1 MEHPDQYRIYF
12 QPLIV
17 PTGISTFQLAIFMNQ
32 SNIRILCFCLLPS
45 LVMAVCHADEKV
57 DYVNEVAPILRVH
70 CVACH
75 TTDEA
80 EGGLVME
87 THAALL
93 KGGVSGVAVTPGESK
108 SSRLIL
114 RVTGEAKPR
123 MPPEGEEPLTEAQIA
138 TLTKWVEQ
146 GATGPDGSAPRM
158 HILNVPK
165 IETNAGVSLP
175 LSAIAISAHGT
186 QTAVGR
192 SGLVQL
198 KNAAGK
204 VLHDLTNGIEKVH
217 SLKYSADGSR
227 LVVAS
232 GVAGAYGTAC
242 VYSTQ
247 TGELLHELGG
257 HRDVLYAAEFSPD
270 GKLIATA
277 GYDRQIRLWDSQ
289 SGEMLRMMAGHNGAV
304 YDLAFSPD
312 GKVIVSGCADE
323 TVKVWNVATGQRLDT
338 LSQPEGEVL
347 AVGVSHDG
355 KYIMAGSSDNRL
367 RVWGLESLDRP
378 QTNPILVT
386 RFVDETPLIK
396 FQLTADGKRL
406 VFLTEG
412 GKLRILDTDSWN
424 PLVTLERLPHAATD
438 FAINADENEVLIASV
453 NGELMRRM
461 IPGSKNAD
469 DQQHTTPELKVAER
483 EWLAGL
489 NTEVKWTTLAPSEI
503 SADEGELTFQDGWIS
518 ARKQK
523 PEADKYR
530 LTFPLRNVDLAGL
543 RLEVPAEQVDNFVV
557 SGITAMLRPKG
568 TKTINAQ
575 YVRVDLP
582 GTERMIHLAE
592 IQAFVEGVN
601 VATSGTVTASS
612 EDFEGKN
619 EFVNDGNTDG
629 EFSNRSVS
637 HTKIEQDPWIEVDLG
652 EVKSIDRVA
661 LWNRIHDDPA
671 IEQRLKGFRVSLLNE
686 DRAVVWEKTPLQVP
700 SPNVEFNTGG
710 WSRLPFSL
718 AYADHEQEGYPA
730 ASVLKDDR
738 NGWAIGP
745 QLGRRHTL
753 TLLPRELLVLED
765 VDLRLT
771 IDQGSSLPR
780 HVLDR
785 FRVAFSSDQGVWTAA
800 TIPKKILNLV
810 RGWQDDRELTD
821 AELGELTAYYRG
833 VTGFQSRYLDPIQ
846 GGGRRES
853 ELRKAT
859 QGGANSILDV
869 PGGASVEGMI
879 GMGGEVD
886 AYRWRAN
893 RGEVWAID
901 ADAVEGSA
909 VDPFVAIFDSKNQP
923 VLRTRLQAVRDSYFT
938 FRGKDSKQIG
948 DFRLFNWQNMQLN
961 DFLYA
966 AGEVTRLWM
975 YPRGPDSGYNV
986 YPNEGDRWTYFG
998 TSHTTH
1004 ALGEPAYV
1012 VRPLAPGEKHVAN
1025 GLPVFDLFYENDDDP
1040 ARMSGKN
1047 SRLLFKAPHD
1057 ELYTVRISD
1066 TRGDGGEKFGYRLAI
1081 RPARPS
1087 FNASIAKPKAE
1098 ILRGAGREVILRI
1111 DRLDGFDGAVTFEL
1125 KDLPPSLA
1133 SSFPVTI
1140 ENGQRYAVGTIW
1152 ASESAEPW
1160 EGESTPRVI
1169 ARAEVLGRVVEQQ
1182 VDDLGILKLG
1192 QKPSVVP
1199 SIQPVDSLVDVAE
1212 DWTLQVRRGH
1222 SVAARVV
1229 VHRKEGFAGQVS
1241 FGKENAGRNTA
1252 HGVYVDNI
1260 GLNGLLVRQGENE
1273 RGFVLKAD
1281 PVAKLGKRSFFL
1293 RGEVDGNI
1301 TTHPITVEVLP

>member
-1 MEHPDQYRIYF
+1 MRIF
-12 QPLIV
+12 
-17 PTGISTFQLAIFMNQ
+17 
-32 SNIRILCFCLLPS
+32 CFCLLTS
-45 LVMAVCHADEKV
+45 LVMVVCHADEKV

-70 CVACH
+70 CIACH

-93 KGGVSGVAVTPGESK
+93 KGGVSGAAVTPGESK
-108 SSRLIL
+108 SSRMIL
-114 RVTGEAKPR
+114 RVTGEATPR
-123 MPPEGEEPLTEAQIA
+123 MPPEGEDPLTDAQVA

-146 GATGPDGSAPRM
+146 GASGPDGSVPRRY
-158 HILNVPK
+158 ILNVPNIK
-165 IETNAGVSLP
+165 TNAGVSLP
-175 LSAIAISAHGT
+175 LSAIAIAAQGT
-186 QTAVGR
+186 QSAVGR

-204 VLHDLTNGIEKVH
+204 VMHDLTNGIEKVH
-217 SLKYSADGSR
+217 SLQYSADGSR

-247 TGELLHELGG
+247 TGKLLYELGG

-270 GKLIATA
+270 GSLIATA

-289 SGEMLRMMAGHNGAV
+289 TGEMLRMMSGHNGAV

-323 TVKVWNVATGQRLDT
+323 TVKVWSVATGQRLDT

-355 KYIMAGSSDNRL
+355 KFIMAGSSDNRL
-367 RVWGLESLDRP
+367 RVWGLESLNRP

-386 RFVDETPLIK
+386 RFVDETPVIK

-406 VFLTEG
+406 VVLTEG
-412 GKLRILDTDSWN
+412 GKLKVLDTDSWN
-424 PLVTLERLPHAATD
+424 PLVTLDRLPHAATD
-438 FAINADENEVLIASV
+438 FAMNADENEVLIASV

-461 IPGSKNAD
+461 IPRSGNLD
-469 DQQHTTPELKVAER
+469 DQQHATSELQGAER
-483 EWLAGL
+483 EWLAAL
-489 NTEVKWTTLAPSEI
+489 NTEVNWNTLTPADI
-503 SADEGELTFQDGWIS
+503 SSDERELTVEDGWIS
-518 ARKQK
+518 ASKKK
-523 PEADKYR
+523 PETDQYR
-530 LTFPLRNVDLAGL
+530 LTFPLQKVDLVGL

-557 SGITAMLRPKG
+557 SEITAMLRQRGK
-568 TKTINAQ
+568 KTIDAR

-582 GTERMIHLAE
+582 GAGRMIHLAE
-592 IQAFVEGVN
+592 IQAFVDGIN

-612 EDFEGKN
+612 EDYEGKK
-619 EFVNDGNTDG
+619 EFINDGNTDG
-629 EFSNRSVS
+629 DFANRSVS
-637 HTKIEQDPWIEVDLG
+637 HTKIEQDPWIEIDLG
-652 EVKSIDRVA
+652 EINSIGRVV
-661 LWNRIHDDPA
+661 LWNRIHADPA

-686 DRAVVWEKTPLQVP
+686 KRDVVWEKTPLQVP
-700 SPNVEFNTGG
+700 SPSVEFNTGG
-710 WSRLPFSL
+710 WSRLPLSIAF
-718 AYADHEQEGYPA
+718 ADHEQEGFSA
-730 ASVLKDDR
+730 TSVLKDDQ

-753 TLLPRELLVLED
+753 TLLPRESLSLQD

-771 IDQGSSLPR
+771 IDQRSSLPR
-780 HVLDR
+780 HLLDR
-785 FRVAFSSDQGVWTAA
+785 FRVSISSDQGLWTAA
-800 TIPKKILNLV
+800 TVPPKILNLV
-810 RGWQDDRELTD
+810 RRWQENQELTD
-821 AELGELTAYYRG
+821 VELGDLAAYHRG
-833 VTGFQSRYLDPIQ
+833 ITDFESRYLGPIQ
-846 GGGRRES
+846 PRGRQEAD
-853 ELRKAT
+853 LRQAT
-859 QGGANSILDV
+859 QGDVDSTLDV
-869 PGGASVEGMI
+869 RGGASIEGTI
-879 GMGGEVD
+879 AKSGEVD

-901 ADAVEGSA
+901 ADAVEGSV

-1025 GLPVFDLFYENDDDP
+1025 GLPVFDLYYENDDDP
-1040 ARMSGKN
+1040 ARMVGKN
-1047 SRLLFKAPHD
+1047 SRLLFKAPQD
-1057 ELYTVRISD
+1057 EIYTVRISD

-1087 FNASIAKPKAE
+1087 FKASIEKPKAE
-1098 ILRGAGREVILRI
+1098 IRRGSGREVILRV

-1125 KDLPPSLA
+1125 KDLPQGLV
-1133 SSFPVTI
+1133 SSFPVTV
-1140 ENGQRYAVGTIW
+1140 EDGQRYALGTIW

-1160 EGESTPRVI
+1160 EGESTPHVI

-1182 VDDLGILKLG
+1182 VGDLGILTLG
-1192 QKPSVVP
+1192 QIPSVIP
-1199 SIQPVDSLVDVAE
+1199 SILPVDGLVDEAE

-1229 VHRKEGFAGQVS
+1229 VRRKEGFKGQVS
-1241 FGKENAGRNTA
+1241 FGKENAGRNAA

-1260 GLNGLLVRQGENE
+1260 GLNGLLVRQGEDE